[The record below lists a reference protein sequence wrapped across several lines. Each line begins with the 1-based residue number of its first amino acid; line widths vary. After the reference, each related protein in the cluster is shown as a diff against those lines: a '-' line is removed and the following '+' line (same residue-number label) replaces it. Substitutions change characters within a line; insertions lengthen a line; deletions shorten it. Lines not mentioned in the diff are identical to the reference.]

1 MAEVATPSPAR
12 PSLPPYSPDLNPI
25 APAGGEPREQRKKG
39 IKADPGCE
47 RQQPVVLDLVIRRSS
62 ILRELRIVQ
71 RDHPVEYVGK
81 KQLPLW
87 AMLGDG
93 DSRLV
98 RKYHS
103 LNDFRDMWPHA

>member
-1 MAEVATPSPAR
+1 MMPWQTTHFSV
-12 PSLPPYSPDLNPI
+12 SLFRNP
-25 APAGGEPREQRKKG
+25 
-39 IKADPGCE
+39 
-47 RQQPVVLDLVIRRSS
+47 
-62 ILRELRIVQ
+62 RICQ
-71 RDHPVEYVGK
+71 LG

-93 DSRLV
+93 DPRLV